1 MNNHYRRYDFGE
13 LIHIIEQNHLSI
25 ERSTYFNFFLLP
37 LVWAVRKLGKTI
49 SRFLQKRTDFEL
61 GSGGLNQVDHR
72 ATNDLDT
79 HTLPEEHGGCH
90 NKRPEP

>member
-1 MNNHYRRYDFGE
+1 M
-13 LIHIIEQNHLSI
+13 
-25 ERSTYFNFFLLP
+25 
-37 LVWAVRKLGKTI
+37 GKTI

-79 HTLPEEHGGCH
+79 HTLFVARVMDASSDSEEPLLTYRDYARDVRNLINDPNMSQRTG
-90 NKRPEP
+90 